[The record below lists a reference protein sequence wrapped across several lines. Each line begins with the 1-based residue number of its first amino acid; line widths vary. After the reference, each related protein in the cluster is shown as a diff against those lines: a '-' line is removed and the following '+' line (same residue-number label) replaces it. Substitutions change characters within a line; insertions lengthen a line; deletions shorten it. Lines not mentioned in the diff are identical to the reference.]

1 MKVENG
7 KGTWALVLAPTLIF
21 LVLIL
26 VIDSILGLGEVS
38 NAFKRFANAFL
49 TAYTLTAGALF
60 GAMFFYADSR
70 NRPLAPL
77 FGMLTATLVGAGII
91 FLFLSQSDLLMEQ
104 SSSMQAQFFS
114 NIVHLAVVMVALGV
128 LGTSFFSEQRDVVL
142 APGESVVVNEYE
154 LRYMG
159 TIENPKSNRTEFR
172 STVEVYRDGQLSYIL
187 HPQRAFYPNFN
198 MAATRAAIRS
208 TPVEDLF
215 VVPSENLPDGSVG
228 FRILVNP
235 LIWWM
240 WVAGPVL
247 ILGTL
252 VSLWPQKVR
261 TTVPA
266 PSRAVRTATAPGT
279 RGPATV

>member
-1 MKVENG
+1 MSVDNG

-26 VIDSILGLGEVS
+26 VINAVLGLGEVS

-114 NIVHLAVVMVALGV
+114 NIVHLAVVFLALVTAAGLLV
-128 LGTSFFSEQRDVVL
+128 GITMAHITGNPPRRLPWPVEVEDEV
-142 APGESVVVNEYE
+142 EVVVE
-154 LRYMG
+154 
-159 TIENPKSNRTEFR
+159 I
-172 STVEVYRDGQLSYIL
+172 D
-187 HPQRAFYPNFN
+187 
-198 MAATRAAIRS
+198 
-208 TPVEDLF
+208 
-215 VVPSENLPDGSVG
+215 SEE
-228 FRILVNP
+228 
-235 LIWWM
+235 
-240 WVAGPVL
+240 
-247 ILGTL
+247 
-252 VSLWPQKVR
+252 
-261 TTVPA
+261 
-266 PSRAVRTATAPGT
+266 
-279 RGPATV
+279 